1 MDRSARGAGKR
12 RLPAPEPG
20 VKSTGDGLT
29 GIPASIHLA
38 ATDEG
43 GDQTDEREEIVVDA
57 FLDTLARI
65 ALAVASRN
73 SKTEEGVDG

>member
-1 MDRSARGAGKR
+1 MDRSAHKAGKR
-12 RLPAPEPG
+12 GPPAPGPG
-20 VKSTGDGLT
+20 SKSTGDGLT

-65 ALAVASRN
+65 ALAVASRIG
-73 SKTEEGVDG
+73 TTGEEMNR

>member
-12 RLPAPEPG
+12 SLPAPG
-20 VKSTGDGLT
+20 FGGKGAGDGLT
-29 GIPASIHLA
+29 GIPPCIHLA

-43 GDQTDEREEIVVDA
+43 GDQADEREEIVVDA

-65 ALAVASRN
+65 ALAVASRIAR
-73 SKTEEGVDG
+73 SGEEMKR